1 MTREEALHLLVINP
15 KWAVLRHVL
24 MQLLILLITS
34 VVFLNRPDSSFAPDS
49 SHIKG
54 WLCYYFSVNISIY
67 INIYLLTPQ
76 FMLKGKLSKYIS
88 WFFICST
95 ILALIVNG
103 SHFYFCPP
111 EGFTRGETIAF
122 FIILMISA
130 YIIYG
135 MMVTFTSSFLLL
147 QVWIREKT
155 RQEELEI
162 STLKAQLKILRNQVN
177 PHFLFNTINNANMM
191 IKKDQ
196 EEASLILNKLKNLL
210 TYQLSNAKKKIVRL
224 DDEIKLL
231 DDYLLL
237 EKIRRDNFSYV
248 INKEGKTDDLLLPP
262 LLFIIFVEN
271 AVKYNPNDGSKVI
284 VSFRR
289 DEAGLFFQC
298 QNTKSETIGKNSVGG
313 IGLVN
318 IKKRLEILFPTSH
331 SLNVEETDNTYTV
344 NLRIEV

>member
-15 KWAVLRHVL
+15 KWAALRHIL

-54 WLCYYFSVNISIY
+54 WLCYYISVNISIY

-111 EGFTRGETIAF
+111 VGFTKGEAIAF
-122 FIILMISA
+122 FAILMISA

-196 EEASLILNKLKNLL
+196 EEASLILNKLKDLL
-210 TYQLSNAKKKIVRL
+210 KYQLSNAKKKIVRL